1 MSDELEYQDPG
12 EDGSPSTP
20 EDKLETPFP
29 LDHKPGN
36 ARISHSSQME
46 GKDANLNAF
55 TFYLPS
61 YSLNYTT
68 QLFRKSDSTP
78 TLKPDDPAL
87 KEWVNRQKE
96 TTQYFTPGGMY
107 QDLLEEE
114 GQVFEQGVRHPDGR
128 LRGIIP
134 PKFKANQDGTL
145 KGDMAVLKVSKALGL
160 GEPVFV
166 PLPHSGIVVTINPPT
181 ETDLIDFYGG
191 IFREKIYLGR
201 MTAGMTLTN
210 MSAYINNRLFDFIV
224 KHITAVN
231 YADIKPS
238 DLRNYMLIHDFPILV
253 WGFASAMH
261 PNGFDFSRSCSFD
274 LTKCQHEVRGIINLL
289 YLYWINNT
297 ALTQYQRET
306 LYEARPN
313 GLSLDTY
320 RKYIGDHTRV
330 KSQEITLSSGLI
342 FRLKVPTFGEHIAD
356 GLAWV
361 NAINTAIDN
370 VIVMA
375 APESESDKV
384 RQETLQQYVSASIL
398 RQFSHFV
405 EHIETEGE
413 IIQDRDSINKVLT
426 LLSADDKIRPELSSK
441 IIRFKADTTVA
452 LIGLEEYKCPSC
464 GQPQQPEPVSEAFA
478 TVIPIDVMM
487 TFFTLVTLRISRIM
501 ERE

>member
-1 MSDELEYQDPG
+1 MSEELEYQDPG
-12 EDGSPSTP
+12 ESESPVVS
-20 EDKLETPFP
+20 EDPLITDFP

-36 ARISHSSQME
+36 AKVSHPYQVPDKESSP
-46 GKDANLNAF
+46 NAF

-61 YSLNYTT
+61 YTLNYTT
-68 QLFRKSDSTP
+68 QLLRKMDATP
-78 TLKPDDPAL
+78 TLKADDPAL
-87 KEWVNRQKE
+87 TGWMNRQKE
-96 TTQYFTPGGMY
+96 TTQYFTTGGMY
-107 QDLLEEE
+107 QNLLEEE
-114 GQVFEQGVRHPDGR
+114 GQVYEQGIRHPDGR
-128 LRGIIP
+128 LRGITP
-134 PKFKANQDGTL
+134 PKFKANSDGSL

-160 GEPVFV
+160 GEPVFI
-166 PLPHSGIVVTINPPT
+166 PLPHSGIVITINPPT
-181 ETDLIDFYGG
+181 ETDLIDFYGS
-191 IFREKIYLGR
+191 IFREKVYLGR

-224 KHITAVN
+224 KHVTAVN
-231 YADIKPS
+231 YAEIKPG

-274 LTKCQHEVRGIINLL
+274 LTKCQHEVRGMINLL
-289 YLYWINNT
+289 YLYWVNNT
-297 ALTQYQRET
+297 ALSQYQRET

-313 GLSLDTY
+313 GLTLDTY
-320 RKYIGDHTRV
+320 RKYISEHVRV
-330 KSQEITLSSGLI
+330 KSQEIALSSGLI

-361 NAINTAIDN
+361 NAVNTAIDN

-375 APESESDKV
+375 ADDSESEKV

-426 LLSADDKIRPELSSK
+426 LLSSDDKIRPELSAK
-441 IIRFKADTTVA
+441 IVKFKADTTVA

-464 GQPQQPEPVSEAFA
+464 GQPQQREPVNEAFS